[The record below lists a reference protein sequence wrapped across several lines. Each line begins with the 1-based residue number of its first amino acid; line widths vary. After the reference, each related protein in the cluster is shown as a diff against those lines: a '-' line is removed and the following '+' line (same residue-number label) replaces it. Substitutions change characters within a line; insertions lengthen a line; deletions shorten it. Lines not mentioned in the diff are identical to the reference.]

1 MKVQNSE
8 RLHIGIFGQTNSG
21 KSSLLNY
28 MTGTDTAIV
37 SNIAGT
43 TTDPIRKAMEITDF
57 GPVLFIDTA
66 GVNDKTSLGEAR
78 IAKSRQ
84 VIDKCDVFIYCLSL
98 DDDMQILNELKK
110 KEKPII
116 YVASKQD
123 LPVGSEISEK
133 YKDLAPLKI
142 NIRNKDD
149 RLKIFARIK
158 NLEKKEE
165 PTITKNLVKK
175 GDLVVLV
182 IPQDKAAPKGRLIK
196 PQVMTIRE
204 LIDKK
209 ATAICCDLTSLE
221 NTLSSLNKK
230 PDLVICD
237 SQVFKETSEIIE
249 EGTSLTS
256 FSILFSAFKG
266 DLPYF
271 IKSVKRLDMPLKRVL
286 IAEACTHPP
295 IDEDI
300 GTVKIPRMLKKKYPD
315 LEIEFARG
323 DSLIDYD
330 RYDLIISCGACM
342 FNRATMLSKVE
353 KAKEKS
359 IAMTNYGITIAYLKG
374 ILDKVV
380 LPD

>member
-66 GVNDKTSLGEAR
+66 GVNDKTSLGQAR

-98 DDDMQILNELKK
+98 DDDMQILTELKK

-123 LPVGSEISEK
+123 LPVGSKISEK

-142 NIRNKDD
+142 KIRNKDD

-158 NLEKKEE
+158 SLEKKDE

>member
-66 GVNDKTSLGEAR
+66 GVNDKTSLGQAR

-98 DDDMQILNELKK
+98 DDDMQILTELKK

-123 LPVGSEISEK
+123 LPVGSKISEK

-158 NLEKKEE
+158 SLEKKDE

-342 FNRATMLSKVE
+342 FNRDTMLSKVE

>member
-66 GVNDKTSLGEAR
+66 GINDKTSLGEAR

-98 DDDMQILNELKK
+98 DDDMQILTELKK

-123 LPVGSEISEK
+123 LPVGSEISDK

-142 NIRNKDD
+142 DIRNKDD

-165 PTITKNLVKK
+165 LTITKNLVKK

-271 IKSVKRLDMPLKRVL
+271 IKSVKRLDMPLRRVL

-300 GTVKIPRMLKKKYPD
+300 GTVKIPMMLKKKYPD

>member
-66 GVNDKTSLGEAR
+66 GVNDKTSLGQAR

-84 VIDKCDVFIYCLSL
+84 VIDKCDVFIYCLNL

-165 PTITKNLVKK
+165 LTITKNLVKK

-209 ATAICCDLTSLE
+209 ATAICCDLKSLE

>member
-66 GVNDKTSLGEAR
+66 GVNDKTSLGQAR

-123 LPVGSEISEK
+123 LPVGSEISDK

-142 NIRNKDD
+142 DIRNKDD

-158 NLEKKEE
+158 SLEKKDE

-271 IKSVKRLDMPLKRVL
+271 IKSVKRLDMPLRRVL

-342 FNRATMLSKVE
+342 FNRATMLSKVG

>member
-78 IAKSRQ
+78 IAKSRG
-84 VIDKCDVFIYCLSL
+84 VIDKCDIFIYCLSL
-98 DDDMQILNELKK
+98 DDDMKILAELKK

-123 LPVGSEISEK
+123 LAIGDEIREK
-133 YKDLAPLKI
+133 YKALSPISID
-142 NIRNKDD
+142 IRNKDD
-149 RLKIFARIK
+149 RLKIFDRIK
-158 NLEKKEE
+158 ANSKKDEL
-165 PTITKNLVKK
+165 TITKNLVKK
-175 GDLVVLV
+175 GDLVLLV
-182 IPQDKAAPKGRLIK
+182 IPQDEAAPKGRLIK

-209 ATAICCDLTSLE
+209 ATAICCDLDSLE
-221 NTLSSLNKK
+221 NTLKALNKA

-237 SQVFKETSEIIE
+237 SQVFKETSDLLE
-249 EGTSLTS
+249 EGTRLTS

-266 DLPYF
+266 DLAYF
-271 IKSVKRLDMPLKRVL
+271 VESVKRLDYPLKRIL

-300 GTVKIPRMLKKKYPD
+300 GTVKIPKMLKKKYKD

-323 DSLIDYD
+323 DDLIDYD

>member
-66 GVNDKTSLGEAR
+66 GVNDKTSLGQAR

-98 DDDMQILNELKK
+98 DDDMQILTELKK

-123 LPVGSEISEK
+123 LPVGSKISEK

-158 NLEKKEE
+158 SLEKKDE

>member
-66 GVNDKTSLGEAR
+66 GVNDKTSLGQAR

-123 LPVGSEISEK
+123 LPVGSEISDK

-142 NIRNKDD
+142 DIRNKDD

-165 PTITKNLVKK
+165 LTITKNLVKK

-271 IKSVKRLDMPLKRVL
+271 IKSVKRLDMPLRRVL

-300 GTVKIPRMLKKKYPD
+300 GTVKIPMMLKKKYPD

>member
-66 GVNDKTSLGEAR
+66 GVNDNTSLGEAR
-78 IAKSRQ
+78 IAKSRG
-84 VIDKCDVFIYCLSL
+84 VIDKCDIFIYCLSL
-98 DDDMQILNELKK
+98 DDDMKILAELKK

-123 LPVGSEISEK
+123 LAIGDEIREK
-133 YKDLAPLKI
+133 YKALSPISID
-142 NIRNKDD
+142 IRNKDD
-149 RLKIFARIK
+149 RLKIFDRIK
-158 NLEKKEE
+158 ANSKKDEL
-165 PTITKNLVKK
+165 TITKNLVKK
-175 GDLVVLV
+175 GDLVLLV
-182 IPQDKAAPKGRLIK
+182 IPQDEAAPKGRLIK

-209 ATAICCDLTSLE
+209 ATAICCDLESLE
-221 NTLSSLNKK
+221 NTLKALNKA

-237 SQVFKETSEIIE
+237 SQVFKETSDLLE
-249 EGTSLTS
+249 EGTRLTS

-266 DLPYF
+266 DLAYF
-271 IKSVKRLDMPLKRVL
+271 VESVKILDHPLKRIL

-300 GTVKIPRMLKKKYPD
+300 GTVKIPKMLKKKYKD

-323 DSLIDYD
+323 DDLIDYD

>member
-66 GVNDKTSLGEAR
+66 GVNDKTSLGQAR

-123 LPVGSEISEK
+123 LPVGSEISDK

-142 NIRNKDD
+142 DIRNKDD

-158 NLEKKEE
+158 SLEKKDEL
-165 PTITKNLVKK
+165 TITKNLVKK

-209 ATAICCDLTSLE
+209 ATTICCDLTSLE

-271 IKSVKRLDMPLKRVL
+271 IKSVKRLDMPLRRVL

>member
-66 GVNDKTSLGEAR
+66 GINDKTSLGEAR

-98 DDDMQILNELKK
+98 DDDMQILTELKK

-123 LPVGSEISEK
+123 LPVGSKISEK
-133 YKDLAPLKI
+133 YKDLAPLNI
-142 NIRNKDD
+142 DIRNKDD

-158 NLEKKEE
+158 NSEKKEE
-165 PTITKNLVKK
+165 LTITKNLVKK

-204 LIDKK
+204 LIDKN
-209 ATAICCDLTSLE
+209 ATAICCDLGSLE
-221 NTLSSLNKK
+221 NTLGSLNKK

-249 EGTSLTS
+249 EGTRLTS

-271 IKSVKRLDMPLKRVL
+271 IKSVKRLDLPLKRVL

-323 DSLIDYD
+323 DSLIDFD